1 MDFSMAAI
9 ILAAG
14 VGSRMGGDKTKQR
27 IILDGKSVLKRT
39 LLSFEAASSVKKII
53 VVTREDE
60 IEFAKGEAGGINKP
74 VKVTLGGACRAESAR
89 LGFLEVGEDIDL
101 VAIHDAARCL
111 VTPEMIDR
119 VAYAA
124 DIYGCAS
131 AACRV
136 HDTVKIIDNNGFAVG
151 TQDRSSLM
159 RAQTPQ
165 IFKHSLYKK
174 AIEAVE
180 IDESI
185 TDDNSLLERLG
196 ERIFLV
202 DTGNNNIKITEPSD
216 IPTALGIIRDREGGK
231 MGIRIGHGYDV
242 HRFAAGRELVL
253 GGVSVPHTT
262 GLLGHSDADVLL
274 HAIMDALL
282 GAAAFGDIGK
292 HFPDNSAEYLGAS
305 SLNLLTKV
313 GKLLSDNGY
322 SVSNIDATLVLQA
335 PKIAPFIDKMRE
347 NIAFAL
353 NVDVSSVS
361 VKATTEEK
369 LGFTGSGEGAAA
381 HAVALITK

>member
-1 MDFSMAAI
+1 MNFSMAAV

-39 LLSFEAASSVKKII
+39 LLSFAAASSVKEIII
-53 VVTREDE
+53 VTRGDE
-60 IEFAKGEAGGINKP
+60 IEFARGEAEGINKP
-74 VKVTLGGACRAESAR
+74 VKVTLGGAVRAESAR
-89 LGFLEVGEDIDL
+89 LGFLEVSEDVDL

-119 VAYAA
+119 VAEAA
-124 DIYGCAS
+124 EIYGCAS
-131 AACRV
+131 AACRI
-136 HDTVKIIDNNGFAVG
+136 HDTVKLVDNNGFAVG
-151 TQDRSSLM
+151 TQDRNAVM

-165 IFKHSLYKK
+165 IFKYSLYKK
-174 AIEAVE
+174 AIAAVR

-216 IPTALGIIRDREGGK
+216 IPTALGIIRDREGEK
-231 MGIRIGHGYDV
+231 VDIRIGHGYDV
-242 HRFAAGRELVL
+242 HRFAKGRELVL
-253 GGVSVPHTT
+253 GGVSLPHTV

-282 GAAAFGDIGK
+282 GAAALGDIGK
-292 HFPDNSAEYLGAS
+292 HFPDSSAEYLGAS

-353 NVDVSSVS
+353 NIDVSSVS

>member
-1 MDFSMAAI
+1 MKTSMAAI

-14 VGSRMGGDKTKQR
+14 VGSRMGGKKTKQR
-27 IILDGKSVLKRT
+27 ILLDGKSVLRRT
-39 LLSFEAASSVKKII
+39 LLAFDAATSVSEIII
-53 VVTREDE
+53 VTRVDE
-60 IEFAKGEAGGINKP
+60 VGFARAEADGISKLRDIVVGGDF
-74 VKVTLGGACRAESAR
+74 RQESAR
-89 LGFLEVGEDIDL
+89 RGFDVVRKDIDL

-111 VTPEMIDR
+111 VTPDMIDR
-119 VAYAA
+119 IAEAA
-124 DIYGCAS
+124 TIHNCAS

-136 HDTVKIIDNNGFAVG
+136 YDTVKIIDEDGFAVG
-151 TQDRSSLM
+151 TQDRTSIM

-165 IFKHSLYKK
+165 IFKRELYDK
-174 AIEAVE
+174 ALKTVA

-185 TDDNSLLERLG
+185 TDDNSLLERIG

-216 IPTALGIIRDREGGK
+216 IPLALGIIRDREDYE

-242 HRFAAGRELVL
+242 HRLVTGRELIL
-253 GGVSVPHTT
+253 GGVSIPHTE

-282 GAAAFGDIGK
+282 GAAALGDIGK
-292 HFPDNSAEYLGAS
+292 HFPDTSPEYSGAS

-313 GKLLSDNGY
+313 GKLLSESGY
-322 SVSNIDATLVLQA
+322 TVSNIDATLVLQA
-335 PKIAPFIDKMRE
+335 PKIAPYIDKMRE

-353 NVDVSSVS
+353 NMNIADIS

-369 LGFTGSGEGAAA
+369 LGFTGSCEGAAA
-381 HAVALITK
+381 HAVALIAK

>member
-1 MDFSMAAI
+1 MNFSMAAI

-27 IILDGKSVLKRT
+27 IVLDGRSILKRT
-39 LLSFEAASSVKKII
+39 LLSFEAAASVKEII
-53 VVTREDE
+53 IVTREDE
-60 IEFAKGEAGGINKP
+60 MDFARGEASGITKLKSI
-74 VKVTLGGACRAESAR
+74 VVGGACRAESAR
-89 LGFLEVGEDIDL
+89 LGFFAAGDSIDL
-101 VAIHDAARCL
+101 IAIHDAARCL
-111 VTPEMIDR
+111 VEPDMIDR
-119 VAYAA
+119 VAEAA
-124 DIYGCAS
+124 DIHGCAS

-136 HDTVKIIDNNGFAVG
+136 FDTVKLVDNEGFAIG
-151 TQDRSSLM
+151 TQARESIM

-165 IFKHSLYKK
+165 IFKRELYKT
-174 AIEAVE
+174 AISRVE
-180 IDESI
+180 TDESI
-185 TDDNSLLERLG
+185 TDDNSLLERIG
-196 ERIFLV
+196 QRIFLV

-216 IPTALGIIRDREGGK
+216 IPIALGIIRNGEGFK
-231 MGIRIGHGYDV
+231 MGIRVGHGYDV
-242 HRFAAGRELVL
+242 HRFAKERALIL
-253 GGVSVPHTT
+253 GGVSIPHTV

-282 GAAAFGDIGK
+282 GAAALGDIGK
-292 HFPDNSAEYLGAS
+292 HFPDTDPAYSGAS

-322 SVSNIDATLVLQA
+322 SVSNIDATIVLQA
-335 PKIAPFIDKMRE
+335 PKIASYIDKMRE

-353 NVDVSSVS
+353 NISVGDVS

-381 HAVALITK
+381 HAVALLTK

>member
-1 MDFSMAAI
+1 MKFSMTAV

-27 IILDGKSVLKRT
+27 ILLDGKSVLRRT
-39 LLSFEAASSVKKII
+39 LLAFEAASSVNEIII
-53 VVTREDE
+53 VTRVDE
-60 IEFAKGEAGGINKP
+60 ISFARAEADGISKLRGVVVGGES
-74 VKVTLGGACRAESAR
+74 RQESAR
-89 LGFLEVGEDIDL
+89 LGFDAASDGFDL

-119 VAYAA
+119 VADAA
-124 DIYGCAS
+124 ALYGCAS

-136 HDTVKIIDNNGFAVG
+136 YDTVKLKDKDGFAVA
-151 TQDRSSLM
+151 TLDRSSVM

-165 IFKHSLYKK
+165 IFKRELYEK
-174 AIEAVE
+174 AVMSVAL
-180 IDESI
+180 DEKI
-185 TDDNSLLERLG
+185 TDDNSLLEAIG

-216 IPTALGIIRDREGGK
+216 IPPALGIIRDKGGCN
-231 MGIRIGHGYDV
+231 MGLRIGHGYDV
-242 HRFAAGRELVL
+242 HRFIKGRELIL
-253 GGVSVPHTT
+253 GGVSVPHTV

-274 HAIMDALL
+274 HAVMDALL
-282 GAAAFGDIGK
+282 GAAALGDIGK
-292 HFPDNSAEYLGAS
+292 HFPDSAPEYSGAS
-305 SLNLLTKV
+305 SLHLLTKV

-322 SVSNIDATLVLQA
+322 KVSNIDVTLLLQA

-353 NVDVSSVS
+353 NMNISDIS
-361 VKATTEEK
+361 VKATTEEG

-381 HAVALITK
+381 HAVALIAK

>member
-1 MDFSMAAI
+1 MNFSMAAI

-39 LLSFEAASSVKKII
+39 LLAFDAARSVKEII

-60 IEFAKGEAGGINKP
+60 IEFARAEALGINKP
-74 VKVTLGGACRAESAR
+74 VRVTVGGYCRAESAR
-89 LGFLEVGEDIDL
+89 LGFLEVGKDIDL

-111 VTPEMIDR
+111 VTPEMIDK
-119 VAYAA
+119 VAEAA
-124 DIYGCAS
+124 ESNGCAS

-136 HDTVKIIDNNGFAVG
+136 HDTVKVVDNNGFAVG
-151 TQDRSSLM
+151 TQDRNALM

-165 IFKHSLYKK
+165 IFKRELYER
-174 AIEAVE
+174 ALGEVVIY
-180 IDESI
+180 ESV
-185 TDDNSLLERLG
+185 TDDNSLLEAIG

-202 DTGNNNIKITEPSD
+202 DTGNNNLKITEPSD
-216 IPTALGIIRDREGGK
+216 IPPALGIIRDREGTK

-242 HRFAAGRELVL
+242 HRFATGRELIL
-253 GGVSVPHTT
+253 GGVSIPHTV

-282 GAAAFGDIGK
+282 GAAALGDIGK
-292 HFPDNSAEYLGAS
+292 HFPDSSDEYLGAS

-335 PKIAPFIDKMRE
+335 PKIASFIDKMRK

-353 NVDVSSVS
+353 NVDVSLVS
-361 VKATTEEK
+361 VKATTEER

>member
-1 MDFSMAAI
+1 MNFSMAAI

-39 LLSFEAASSVKKII
+39 LLAFDAARSVKEII

-60 IEFAKGEAGGINKP
+60 IEFARSEARGISKP
-74 VKVTLGGACRAESAR
+74 VKVVVGGAFRAESAR
-89 LGFLEVGEDIDL
+89 LGFLEVGDKIDL

-111 VTPEMIDR
+111 VSPEMIDR
-119 VAYAA
+119 VAEAA
-124 DIYGCAS
+124 DIHGCAS

-136 HDTVKIIDNNGFAVG
+136 HDTVKITDNNGFAVG
-151 TQDRSSLM
+151 TQDRASLM

-165 IFKHSLYKK
+165 IFKRELY
-174 AIEAVE
+174 ERAVVE
-180 IDESI
+180 VRIDESI
-185 TDDNSLLERLG
+185 TDDNSLVERIG

-202 DTGNNNIKITEPSD
+202 DTGNNNLKITEPSD
-216 IPTALGIIRDREGGK
+216 IPMALGVIRDREGTK
-231 MGIRIGHGYDV
+231 VSIRIGHGYDV
-242 HRFAAGRELVL
+242 HRFAKGRELVL
-253 GGVSVPHTT
+253 GGVSVPHTV

-282 GAAAFGDIGK
+282 GAAALGDIGK
-292 HFPDNSAEYLGAS
+292 HFPDSSEEYLGAS

-353 NVDVSSVS
+353 NADVSCVS